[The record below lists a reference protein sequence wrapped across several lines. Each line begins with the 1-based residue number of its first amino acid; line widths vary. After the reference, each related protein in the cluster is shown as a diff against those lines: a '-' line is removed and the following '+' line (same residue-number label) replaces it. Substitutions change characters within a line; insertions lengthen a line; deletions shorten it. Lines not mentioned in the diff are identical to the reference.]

1 VLPFFGVV
9 ILNKI
14 IISSLLAALLL
25 GCGAQKSEAPKEE
38 PKVAGPN
45 LTQTPDVG
53 KVEQVNV
60 SAKGMGVTP
69 GAAVNDALK
78 TAVQQVNGVKVD
90 AVSAT
95 LNTFSKVTADL
106 NLETADYKDSARA
119 TATVQSQNFADQIV
133 TQSKGLVSSFK
144 VVKMTAPQKQGDM
157 FTVDI
162 EAQIAKFK
170 APADSG
176 KIKIVVA
183 PLKSNT
189 ATFDIGGVQVP
200 AQEVLGPIRQQ
211 IIDALSQTGRFSIL
225 DRQFESELQ
234 GELDMISSGKSVN
247 TDFAK
252 LGQALSADLV
262 WIGVVNDLS
271 YKKTVR
277 KLQTSD
283 KELVSFA
290 GTWSVSQRMINLTTR
305 QILQSNTLQGNPPSI
320 KPTTLG
326 TNFDPSSLM
335 VNIRD
340 EIVKKSTEAILLRT
354 FPISVVEKDGNTV
367 VLSQGGQAVKE
378 GARYRIYLQGKEI
391 KDPQTGQSLGNMES
405 ICCEVT
411 INRVTPN
418 LSYGT
423 LENVKVDIANIQ
435 PGALQIREAVP
446 EVPPPAAAPVA
457 VAAQPEPAPAP
468 VATGTGAASPQPKVS
483 SAKPKRSDDW

>member
-1 VLPFFGVV
+1 M
-9 ILNKI
+9 NKI

-38 PKVAGPN
+38 PKAVGPN

-53 KVEQVNV
+53 KVEQVSV

-95 LNTFSKVTADL
+95 LNTFSKMTADL

-200 AQEVLGPIRQQ
+200 AQEVLAPIRQQ

-225 DRQFESELQ
+225 DRQFENELQ
-234 GELDMISSGKSVN
+234 GELDMISSGKAVN

-277 KLQTSD
+277 KLQTAD
-283 KELVSFA
+283 RELVSFA
-290 GTWSVSQRMINLTTR
+290 GAWSVSQRMINLTTR
-305 QILQSNTLQGNPPSI
+305 QILQSNTLQGNPPPI

-335 VNIRD
+335 INIRD

-378 GARYRIYLQGKEI
+378 GARYRIYQQGKEI

-405 ICCEVT
+405 ICCEVA

-446 EVPPPAAAPVA
+446 EAPPATPVSAAP
-457 VAAQPEPAPAP
+457 QPEPATAP
-468 VATGTGAASPQPKVS
+468 VATGAGSASPQPKVAS
-483 SAKPKRSDDW
+483 SKPKRSDDW

>member
-1 VLPFFGVV
+1 M
-9 ILNKI
+9 NRI

-25 GCGAQKSEAPKEE
+25 GCGAQKSETPKEE
-38 PKVAGPN
+38 PKAAGPN

-60 SAKGMGVTP
+60 SASGMGVTP

-90 AVSAT
+90 AISAT
-95 LNTFSKVTADL
+95 LNTFSKVTTDL

-133 TQSKGLVSSFK
+133 TQSKGLVSSFR
-144 VVKMTAPQKQGDM
+144 VVKMTAPQKQGEM
-157 FTVDI
+157 FAVDI

-225 DRQFESELQ
+225 DRQFENELQ
-234 GELDMISSGKSVN
+234 GELDMISSGKTVN

-262 WIGVVNDLS
+262 WIGMVNDLS
-271 YKKTVR
+271 YKKSVR

-283 KELVSFA
+283 RELVSFA
-290 GTWSVSQRMINLTTR
+290 GAWSVSQRMINLTTR
-305 QILQSNTLQGNPPSI
+305 QILQSNTLQGTPPPI

-326 TNFDPSSLM
+326 TSFNPASLM

-340 EIVKKSTEAILLRT
+340 EIVKKSTEAILLTT
-354 FPISVVEKDGNTV
+354 FPISVVEKDGNNV

-378 GARYRIYLQGKEI
+378 GTRYRIYLQGKEI

-405 ICCEVT
+405 ICCDVT

-423 LENVKVDIANIQ
+423 LENIKVDLTNAQ
-435 PGALQIREAVP
+435 PGALQIREVVP
-446 EVPPPAAAPVA
+446 EAPPIAQVA
-457 VAAQPEPAPAP
+457 VTPQPEPTLAPASAAP
-468 VATGTGAASPQPKVS
+468 AASASSTQPKVTT
-483 SAKPKRSDDW
+483 AKVKRSDDW